1 MSDSSGKEDHEP
13 RWDII
18 EKLHDKIDG
27 DISEALRVNRM
38 SFIEIDIALLMV
50 SEKIAQQKMELYNL
64 YMKQEG
70 NPTEN
75 AINSSKDKEETDAP
89 TDLYK

>member
-38 SFIEIDIALLMV
+38 SFIEIDIALKVKYSLN
-50 SEKIAQQKMELYNL
+50 NL
-64 YMKQEG
+64 FHFHTSRAFE
-70 NPTEN
+70 
-75 AINSSKDKEETDAP
+75 
-89 TDLYK
+89 